1 MEENDKP
8 VDFGNYLTI
17 GVSKEFKC
25 SDGGGNHTAAI
36 TATLQIK
43 ASGSGTD

>member
-25 SDGGGNHTAAI
+25 SDGDLNPSHESESLA
-36 TATLQIK
+36 
-43 ASGSGTD
+43 